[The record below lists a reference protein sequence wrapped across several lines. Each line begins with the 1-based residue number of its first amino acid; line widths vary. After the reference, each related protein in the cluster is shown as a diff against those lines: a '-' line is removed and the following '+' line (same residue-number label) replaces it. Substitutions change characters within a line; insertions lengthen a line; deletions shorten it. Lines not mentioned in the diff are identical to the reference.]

1 MLESI
6 QVKNVALIDMAE
18 VEFGEGLNIL
28 TGETGAGK
36 SILLSSVQLALGAKA
51 DKGLIRTGAEFA
63 SVTLTF
69 LPDDEQKERLKDL
82 DIDCEDD
89 ILVLQRRIY
98 PNKSVCKINGENVIL
113 KTMQSVAQLLIDIHG
128 QREHQAILKADVQEE
143 MLDSYAM
150 DEISGDLQRIRE
162 LYRDYKKLKLQYEEL
177 ANQDTDY
184 TRELDFA
191 RFELDEIEKAELTEG
206 EDEKLQEQYER
217 LSNAKKIQD
226 SVGSVQEILG
236 GQNNSLLNEMSMAL
250 RTLLPVRDYDE
261 ELADAYTQ
269 LSDVE
274 MVLQD
279 CIHSLDRY
287 LDHFEMDASD
297 LQRISDRLNLI
308 NHLKDKYGSHMEDIF
323 QYAQTLSEKISRM
336 ENREQTLVS
345 LQNQME
351 ELLSSYDELS
361 QSLYEKRKK
370 ACMELSEKMTQ
381 AMVDLNFEQCRF
393 EVFCEHDKEHRKKN
407 GCDSIAFMI
416 SLNPGEPLK
425 PLANVASGGE
435 LSRIMLAVK
444 TIFADKDRT
453 GTLVFDEIDSGIS
466 GKTAWKVSE
475 KLAVLRKEHQV
486 ICITHL
492 PQIAAMADCHFCIRK
507 STIDNRTST
516 SVHRL
521 TEEESIAE
529 IGRLLGTDELTD
541 AVLQNATEMK
551 NMAKQTKQ
559 Y

>member
-51 DKGLIRTGAEFA
+51 DKGLIRTGADFA

-128 QREHQAILKADVQEE
+128 QREHQAILKADIQEE

-507 STIDNRTST
+507 STTDNRTST

>member
-236 GQNNSLLNEMSMAL
+236 EQNNSLLNEMSMAL

-274 MVLQD
+274 MVVQD

-507 STIDNRTST
+507 STTDNRTST

-521 TEEESIAE
+521 TEKESIAE

-541 AVLQNATEMK
+541 AVLQNAAEMK

>member
-261 ELADAYTQ
+261 GLADTYTQ

-507 STIDNRTST
+507 STTDNRTST

-541 AVLQNATEMK
+541 AVLQNAAEMK

>member
-507 STIDNRTST
+507 STTDNRTST

>member
-1 MLESI
+1 MLENI

-128 QREHQAILKADVQEE
+128 QREHQAVLKADVQEE

-274 MVLQD
+274 MVVQD

-323 QYAQTLSEKISRM
+323 QYAQTLSEKIGRM

-507 STIDNRTST
+507 STTDNRTST

-541 AVLQNATEMK
+541 AVLQNAAEMK

>member
-507 STIDNRTST
+507 STTDNRTST

-521 TEEESIAE
+521 TEEESITE

-541 AVLQNATEMK
+541 AVLQNAAEMK

>member
-162 LYRDYKKLKLQYEEL
+162 LYTDYKKLKLQYEEL

-507 STIDNRTST
+507 STTDNRTST

-541 AVLQNATEMK
+541 AVLQNAAEMK

>member
-191 RFELDEIEKAELTEG
+191 RFELDEIEKAELTDG

-507 STIDNRTST
+507 STTDNRTST
-516 SVHRL
+516 SIHRL

-541 AVLQNATEMK
+541 AVLQNAAEMK

>member
-1 MLESI
+1 MLENI

-274 MVLQD
+274 MVVQD

-507 STIDNRTST
+507 STTDNRTST

-521 TEEESIAE
+521 TEKESIAE

>member
-162 LYRDYKKLKLQYEEL
+162 LYGDYKKLKLQYEEL

-507 STIDNRTST
+507 STTDNRTST

-541 AVLQNATEMK
+541 AVLQNAAEMK

>member
-1 MLESI
+1 MLENI

-128 QREHQAILKADVQEE
+128 QREHQAVLKADVQEE

-274 MVLQD
+274 MVVQD

-507 STIDNRTST
+507 STTDNRTST

-541 AVLQNATEMK
+541 AVLQNAAEMK

>member
-36 SILLSSVQLALGAKA
+36 SILLFSVQLALGAKA

-128 QREHQAILKADVQEE
+128 QREHQAVLKADVQEE

-507 STIDNRTST
+507 STTDNRTST

-541 AVLQNATEMK
+541 AVLQNETEMK

>member
-217 LSNAKKIQD
+217 LSNAKKIRD

-507 STIDNRTST
+507 STTDNRTST

>member
-162 LYRDYKKLKLQYEEL
+162 LYGDYKKLKLQYEEL

-323 QYAQTLSEKISRM
+323 QYAQTLSGKIGRM

-507 STIDNRTST
+507 STTDNRTST

-541 AVLQNATEMK
+541 AVLQNAAEMK

>member
-226 SVGSVQEILG
+226 SVESVQEILG
-236 GQNNSLLNEMSMAL
+236 GQNNSLLNEMSMTL

-507 STIDNRTST
+507 STTDNRTST

>member
-69 LPDDEQKERLKDL
+69 LPDDEQKERLKNL

-407 GCDSIAFMI
+407 GCDSIVFMI

-507 STIDNRTST
+507 STTDNRTST

-541 AVLQNATEMK
+541 AVLQNAAEMK

>member
-162 LYRDYKKLKLQYEEL
+162 FYRDYKKLKLQYEEL

-191 RFELDEIEKAELTEG
+191 RFELDEIEKAELAEG

-507 STIDNRTST
+507 STTDNRTST

>member
-69 LPDDEQKERLKDL
+69 LPDDGQKERLKAL

-98 PNKSVCKINGENVIL
+98 PNKSVCKINGETVIL

-150 DEISGDLQRIRE
+150 DEISGDFQRIQE
-162 LYRDYKKLKLQYEEL
+162 IYRDYKKLKLQYEEL

-206 EDEKLQEQYER
+206 EDETLQEQYDR

-250 RTLLPVRDYDE
+250 RTPLPVKDFDE

-297 LQRISDRLNLI
+297 LQRISDRLDLI

-323 QYAQTLSEKISRM
+323 QYAQTLSDKISRM

-345 LQNQME
+345 LQNQMG

-361 QSLYEKRKK
+361 ESLYEKRKR

-381 AMVDLNFEQCRF
+381 ALVDLNFEQCRF
-393 EVFCEHDKEHRKKN
+393 EISCEHDATHRKKN
-407 GCDSIAFMI
+407 GCDTIIFMI

-425 PLANVASGGE
+425 PLSNVASGGE

-444 TIFADKDRT
+444 TIFADKDQT

-492 PQIAAMADCHFCIRK
+492 PQIAAMADCHFCIQK
-507 STIDNRTST
+507 STTDNRTST

>member
-162 LYRDYKKLKLQYEEL
+162 LYRDYKKLKIQYEEL

-274 MVLQD
+274 MVVQD

-507 STIDNRTST
+507 STTDNRTST

>member
-162 LYRDYKKLKLQYEEL
+162 LYGDYKKLKLQYEEL

-226 SVGSVQEILG
+226 SVGSVQEILS

-351 ELLSSYDELS
+351 ELLSSYDKLS

-507 STIDNRTST
+507 STTDNRTST

-541 AVLQNATEMK
+541 AVLQNAAEMK

>member
-162 LYRDYKKLKLQYEEL
+162 LYTDYKKLKLQYEEL

-191 RFELDEIEKAELTEG
+191 RFELDEIEKAELAEG

-381 AMVDLNFEQCRF
+381 AMVDLNFEQCHF

-507 STIDNRTST
+507 STTDNRTST

>member
-425 PLANVASGGE
+425 SLANVASGGE

-507 STIDNRTST
+507 SITDNRTST

>member
-226 SVGSVQEILG
+226 SVESVQEILG

-507 STIDNRTST
+507 STTDNRTST

>member
-162 LYRDYKKLKLQYEEL
+162 LYGDYKKLKLQYEEL

-351 ELLSSYDELS
+351 ELLSSYDKLS

-507 STIDNRTST
+507 STTDNRTST

>member
-36 SILLSSVQLALGAKA
+36 SILLSSVQLALGAKG

-351 ELLSSYDELS
+351 ELLFSYDELS

-393 EVFCEHDKEHRKKN
+393 EVFCAHDKEHRKKN

-425 PLANVASGGE
+425 PLADVASGGE

-507 STIDNRTST
+507 STTDNRTST

>member
-1 MLESI
+1 MLENI

-162 LYRDYKKLKLQYEEL
+162 LYRDYKKLKIQYEEL

-274 MVLQD
+274 MVVQD

-507 STIDNRTST
+507 STTDNRTST

-521 TEEESIAE
+521 TEKESIAE

>member
-1 MLESI
+1 MLENI

-128 QREHQAILKADVQEE
+128 QREHQAILKSDVQEE

-274 MVLQD
+274 MVVQD

-507 STIDNRTST
+507 STTDNRTST

-521 TEEESIAE
+521 TEKESIAE

>member
-226 SVGSVQEILG
+226 SIGSVQEILG

-507 STIDNRTST
+507 STTDNRTST

-541 AVLQNATEMK
+541 AVLQNAAEMK

>member
-1 MLESI
+1 MLENI

-274 MVLQD
+274 MVVQD

-407 GCDSIAFMI
+407 GCDSIVFMI

-435 LSRIMLAVK
+435 LSRIMLAVE

-453 GTLVFDEIDSGIS
+453 GTLAFDEIDSGIS

-507 STIDNRTST
+507 STTDNRTST

-521 TEEESIAE
+521 TEKESIAE

>member
-69 LPDDEQKERLKDL
+69 LPDDEQKEQLKDL

>member
-226 SVGSVQEILG
+226 SIGSVQEILG
-236 GQNNSLLNEMSMAL
+236 GQSNSLLNEMSMAL

-507 STIDNRTST
+507 STTDNRTST

>member
-1 MLESI
+1 MLENI

-274 MVLQD
+274 MVVQD

-407 GCDSIAFMI
+407 GCDSIVFMI

-507 STIDNRTST
+507 STTDNRTST

-521 TEEESIAE
+521 TEKESIAE

>member
-336 ENREQTLVS
+336 ENIEQTLVS

-507 STIDNRTST
+507 STTDNRTST

>member
-128 QREHQAILKADVQEE
+128 QREHQAVLKADVQEE

-162 LYRDYKKLKLQYEEL
+162 LYGDYKKLKLQYEEL

-191 RFELDEIEKAELTEG
+191 RFELDEIEKAELTDG

-370 ACMELSEKMTQ
+370 ACMELSKKMTQ

-507 STIDNRTST
+507 STTDNRTST

-541 AVLQNATEMK
+541 AVLQNAAEMK

>member
-274 MVLQD
+274 MVVQD

-507 STIDNRTST
+507 STTDNRTST

>member
-336 ENREQTLVS
+336 ENIEQTLVS

-370 ACMELSEKMTQ
+370 ACMELSGKMTQ

-507 STIDNRTST
+507 STTDNRTST

>member
-351 ELLSSYDELS
+351 ELLSSYDKLS

-507 STIDNRTST
+507 STTDNRTST

-521 TEEESIAE
+521 TEEESITE

>member
-1 MLESI
+1 MLENI

-274 MVLQD
+274 MVVQD

-507 STIDNRTST
+507 STTDNRTST

-541 AVLQNATEMK
+541 AVLQNAAEMK

>member
-407 GCDSIAFMI
+407 GCDSIVFMI

-507 STIDNRTST
+507 STTDNRTST

-541 AVLQNATEMK
+541 AVLQNAAEMK

>member
-162 LYRDYKKLKLQYEEL
+162 LYGDYKKLKLQYEEL

-370 ACMELSEKMTQ
+370 ACMELSGKMTQ

-393 EVFCEHDKEHRKKN
+393 EVFCEHDEEHRKKN

-507 STIDNRTST
+507 STTDNRTST

-541 AVLQNATEMK
+541 TVLQNATEMK